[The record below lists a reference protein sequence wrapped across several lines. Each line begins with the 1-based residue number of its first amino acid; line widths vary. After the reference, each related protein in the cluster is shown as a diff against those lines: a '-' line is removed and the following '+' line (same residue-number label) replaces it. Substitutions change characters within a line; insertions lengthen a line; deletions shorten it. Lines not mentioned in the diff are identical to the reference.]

1 MPRHLSSQQPPCLLD
16 FLQLDFLQ
24 SSSKPALRYSNG
36 KPPITYEE
44 LRNFTRDFG
53 ITVSNNRF
61 LTKPII
67 AIILPNGPLLAATIV
82 AVSNLYISAPINPGA
97 GPDQVKADIALSRA
111 SAIISCPSEVSALQ
125 LDQNGLDI
133 FLVDEAG
140 KPGNRLEVVQT
151 TPVASTREI
160 TPNGPEDIAM
170 ILFTSGTSGN
180 RKVVPI
186 TVGTILYGVKLVV
199 DSWGLTDRD
208 ICLNMMPLYHIG
220 GIIRNLFAPLFSGG
234 STICCPNFDPNLFWD
249 QIEDVQPTWYYASPT
264 MHSMVLE
271 ESRNRPHALRQLQIR
286 LVCNAAGGLLP
297 ALAERIRDTFGC
309 TVLPSY
315 GMTECMP
322 ISSPTLSYSLDR
334 PGTSGIVT
342 GPELSIMNGNSKQV
356 APFETGRICLRGGP
370 VFQGYLKADGS
381 LDKSAFDAQGWF
393 DTGDTGYLDRDGYI
407 YITGRNKEVINRG
420 GEIISPFEV
429 EDAIVT
435 AAARQDSPTCGRIS
449 QALAFSVRHDTLQE
463 AVGIVLVTPPG
474 RPKVDL
480 RSLHKSLRSSL
491 QQAKWPVV
499 IVYMDDVPKRNNK
512 VLRVKLAERLDM
524 PCIDDYTPFSQRHF
538 SARCP
543 PTETELSVPI
553 PSTHCLITPHIAYD
567 QIRQVFMPLG
577 FEIYIDAQPDTGVLA
592 AYLAP
597 KPDGGYEPDEED
609 ADALTKLL
617 FKRVDGYLVPHSI
630 TAIQK
635 PFPQNAQGGL
645 DKVLFAKMV
654 KEAQLSETST
664 LADTTPQKL
673 TRLFADLLQ
682 LRTKEIQ
689 PQKDFFELGGD
700 SLKAGKLL
708 SAIRTEFGVRVAIDF
723 IFKHGTIQQLSEY
736 IEEEQNDK
744 EGHSHREE
752 SQPLLETQRT
762 HSSTNPYVLVLQLI
776 PLMVVYPLRR
786 AFSWTLFIYSL
797 MFFLGFDTSKTLIG
811 RLVNVV
817 VSTAFARMASSLVI
831 PWFGI
836 AAKWLIIGR
845 YKEGLYPMWGPY
857 HTRWWM
863 TQKIVM
869 ICGKGAFGSTDTTK
883 IWYHRLMGAKIGSG
897 VTMKNVRLGEWDLL
911 DIGDNATLDECTIR
925 PMAGERNTMMYLAK
939 ITIGSNASVGV
950 GSTIAPGA
958 TVPDSACVGARSSS
972 WELQD
977 ASEENRDLSATK
989 APKPH
994 WALSLFLTLPLR
1006 FIVIFLYNL
1015 PWLLGLLGLVQSEAQ
1030 PMRSM
1035 LIRVI
1040 HWFTQG
1046 ERVGWYYFARSLR
1059 TFFGPVF
1066 AFMFVVIIRKLLAFR
1081 FGPLKPSATSERG
1094 NVDTWRMTLIKT
1106 LWPNSSLSE
1115 LTDLFGSHYEAT
1127 SVAIR
1132 LLGGK
1137 VGRYVYWP
1145 GTGPSF
1151 GDYEL
1156 VNVGNHVVFGS
1167 RSHLINVDAT
1177 GSDFITIQ
1185 DGAMIADRVVAYPGV
1200 VVEREATLGSGC
1212 LTKRGKTY
1220 ESNGIYV
1227 GSRGGDTVFLGVR
1240 QREEK
1245 EDVTDYEDFKRL
1257 RKRIYPGE
1265 SRLQR
1270 LRRVLP
1276 AAFRPKFPFVS
1287 KKSTEDL
1294 FDNKGFPS
1302 DRPGHIAVTSIP
1314 DSETSDDTIS
1324 PFGKAFYQRK
1334 TTYFVWRQWMIFLYS
1349 SLSVLFTHAYWT
1361 AASISAIQVV
1371 GAVFV
1376 NTPWLG
1382 TGSRSDPFILFSL
1395 CAALL
1400 SALMAVQSLIALGIV
1415 IAAKWIL
1422 LGRRQPG
1429 NYDWDKSSYCQRWQ
1443 LFMAIERI
1451 RRNCFAGHGILG
1463 LLTGTAYMTWY
1474 FRALGA
1480 KIGKDCALFV
1490 SGRPSLLFT
1499 EPDLLEM
1506 GDRVVVDDA
1515 SLVGHINTRGK
1526 FDLNRLYVGDRCVLR
1541 TNSRLLSGA
1550 RMEKDSCL
1558 LENTLIMGGDIVDQ
1572 GETMQGWPASRFRGE
1587 RIAN

>member
-1 MPRHLSSQQPPCLLD
+1 MSQRPPCLLD
-16 FLQLDFLQ
+16 FLQLPFLQ
-24 SSSKPALRYSNG
+24 SGSKPALRYSNS
-36 KPPITYEE
+36 KSSVTYEE
-44 LRNFTRDFG
+44 LRNFTRDFS
-53 ITVSNNRF
+53 ITTTNNGF
-61 LTKPII
+61 LRKPVV

-82 AVSNLYISAPINPGA
+82 AVSNIYIAAPINPGA
-97 GPDQVKADIALSRA
+97 GPDQVKADIELSRA
-111 SAIISCPSEVSALQ
+111 SAIISSCSGVSSLQ
-125 LDQNGLDI
+125 LDLNGLDI
-133 FLVDEAG
+133 FLVDELEES
-140 KPGNRLEVVQT
+140 GNRFKIRQT
-151 TPVASTREI
+151 TPVSFLQPQ
-160 TPNGPEDIAM
+160 TPNRPEDIAM
-170 ILFTSGTSGN
+170 VLFTSGTSGN

-186 TVGTILYGVKLVV
+186 TVGTILHGVKLVV
-199 DSWGLTDRD
+199 DSWGLTDQD
-208 ICLNMMPLYHIG
+208 ICLNMMPLYHVG

-271 ESRNRPHALRQLQIR
+271 EGRNRLQALEISRIR

-334 PGTSGIVT
+334 PGTSGLVT
-342 GPELSIMNGNSKQV
+342 GPELIILDDNDNEVSSFQ
-356 APFETGRICLRGGP
+356 TGRICLRGGP
-370 VFQGYLKADGS
+370 LFQGYLKTDGS
-381 LDKSAFDAQGWF
+381 LDKSAFDSQGWF
-393 DTGDTGYLDRDGYI
+393 DTGDTGYLDQDRYL

-435 AAARQDSPTCGRIS
+435 AATRQDSPTFGRIS
-449 QALAFSVRHDTLQE
+449 QALAFSVQHETLQE
-463 AVGIVLVTPPG
+463 VVGIVLVTPSG
-474 RPKVDL
+474 KPKVDL
-480 RSLHKSLRSSL
+480 RALHKSLRSSL
-491 QQAKWPVV
+491 QQAKWPVI

-512 VLRVKLAERLDM
+512 VLRVKLAERLYI
-524 PCIDDYTPFSQRHF
+524 PSINDYTPFSQRHY
-538 SARCP
+538 SAQCP
-543 PTETELSVPI
+543 PNETEVSVPI
-553 PSTHCLITPHIAYD
+553 PSTPCIITPHTSYE
-567 QIRQVFMPLG
+567 QIRQVYMPLG
-577 FEIYIDAQPDTGVLA
+577 FEIYIDAQPDTGVLT

-597 KPDGGYEPDEED
+597 KPDESYEPDEED
-609 ADALTKLL
+609 ADSLTRLL
-617 FKRVDGYLVPHSI
+617 FKRIDGYLVPHSFI
-630 TAIQK
+630 TMPKAFPRDIQ
-635 PFPQNAQGGL
+635 GSL
-645 DKVLFAKMV
+645 DMVLFAKMI
-654 KEAQLSETST
+654 KEAHLSETST
-664 LADTTPQKL
+664 LVDTTTQKL

-682 LRTKEIQ
+682 LRNKQVQ

-708 SAIRTEFGVRVAIDF
+708 SAIRVEFGIRVPIDH
-723 IFKHGTIQQLSEY
+723 IFKHGSVDQLSEY
-736 IEEEQNDK
+736 IETELSEK
-744 EGHSHREE
+744 EGSGVREE
-752 SQPLLETQRT
+752 SQYLLDTQQT
-762 HSSTNPYVLVLQLI
+762 YSSTNPYLLVLQLVPI
-776 PLMVVYPLRR
+776 MIVYPLRR
-786 AFSWTLFIYSL
+786 AFSWTLFIYAL
-797 MFFLGFDTSKTLIG
+797 LFFLGSSTSNTLIG

-817 VSTAFARMASSLVI
+817 ISTVFARLASSLVI

-836 AAKWLIIGR
+836 TAKWLIIGR

-857 HTRWWM
+857 HTRWWL
-863 TQKIVM
+863 TQKILM
-869 ICGKGAFGSTDTTK
+869 ICGKGAFGWTDMSK
-883 IWYHRLMGAKIGSG
+883 IWYHRLLGANIGTG
-897 VTMKNVRLGEWDLL
+897 VTIKNARLGEWDLL
-911 DIGDNATLDECTIR
+911 EIGDNATLDECTVR

-939 ITIGSNASVGV
+939 IAIGKNASVGV
-950 GSTIAPGA
+950 SSTIAPGA
-958 TVPDSACVGARSSS
+958 IVPDSACIGARSSS

-994 WALSLFLTLPLR
+994 WALSVFFTLPLQ
-1006 FIVIFLYNL
+1006 VVVVFLYNL
-1015 PWLLGLLGLVQSEAQ
+1015 PWLLGLIGLVSSEAQ

-1046 ERVGWYYFARSLR
+1046 ERVGWYYLARSLR
-1059 TFFGPVF
+1059 SFFGPIF
-1066 AFMFVVIIRKLLAFR
+1066 AFIFVVTVRKLLVFK
-1081 FGPLKPSATSERG
+1081 FGPLQPSATSERG
-1094 NVDTWRMTLIKT
+1094 NVDRWRMALIKT

-1115 LTDLFGSHYEAT
+1115 LTDLFGRHYEAM

-1156 VNVGNHVVFGS
+1156 VNVGNDVVFGS
-1167 RSHLINVDAT
+1167 RSHFINVDAT
-1177 GSDFITIQ
+1177 GSDFITIK
-1185 DGAMIADRVVAYPGV
+1185 DGAMIADRVIAYPGV
-1200 VVEREATLGSGC
+1200 VVEPEATLGSGC

-1220 ESNGIYV
+1220 ERNGIYV
-1227 GSRGGDTVFLGVR
+1227 GSRGGDSVFLGTR

-1245 EDVTDYEDFKRL
+1245 PVVTNYEDFGRL

-1270 LRRVLP
+1270 LRRLWP
-1276 AAFRPKFPFVS
+1276 TIIKPIFSEKGREIDYDS
-1287 KKSTEDL
+1287 KNS
-1294 FDNKGFPS
+1294 
-1302 DRPGHIAVTSIP
+1302 PGHVTVTSIP
-1314 DSETSDDTIS
+1314 DSEVSEDTIS
-1324 PFGKAFYQRK
+1324 PFGRAFYQRK
-1334 TTYFVWRQWMIFLYS
+1334 TPYFVWRQWMIFVYS
-1349 SLSVLFTHAYWT
+1349 SLSVVLTHAYWT
-1361 AASISAIQVV
+1361 AASISSIQVV
-1371 GAVFV
+1371 ASVVV

-1382 TGSRSDPFILFSL
+1382 NGRWSDPFILFSL

-1400 SALMAVQSLIALGIV
+1400 SALMVVQSIVALGIV
-1415 IAAKWIL
+1415 IAAKWLII
-1422 LGRRQPG
+1422 GRRQPG

-1572 GETMQGWPASRFRGE
+1572 GEIMQGWPASRFRG
-1587 RIAN
+1587 RRTSSS